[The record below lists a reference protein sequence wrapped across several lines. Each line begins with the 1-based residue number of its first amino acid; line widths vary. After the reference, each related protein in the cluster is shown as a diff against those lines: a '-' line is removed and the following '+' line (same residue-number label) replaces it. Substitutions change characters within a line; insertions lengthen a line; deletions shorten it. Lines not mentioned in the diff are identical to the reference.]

1 MIIVYTIL
9 AIVLQNFYISIMPNL
24 KTFIIFF
31 FSVVLITSNISS
43 KSISICHHKT
53 QLNKFISQ
61 DTLNHKHCNQKK
73 EKKLFAICFECE
85 CNQNQIQLIE
95 LSQFFEIEVENKNNI
110 TVVNNIDLFNPN
122 NLDPPPK
129 LFSS

>member
-1 MIIVYTIL
+1 MLY
-9 AIVLQNFYISIMPNL
+9 L
-24 KTFIIFF
+24 KTFIIVF
-31 FSVVLITSNISS
+31 FSTALITSNISS

-53 QLNKFISQ
+53 QLNKYISQ
-61 DTLNHKHCNQKK
+61 DTLNQKHCNQKK

-95 LSQFFEIEVENKNNI
+95 LSQFFEIEVENKNII
-110 TVVNNIDLFNPN
+110 TTLNNISLFNPK

>member
-1 MIIVYTIL
+1 MHTSCNCLTI
-9 AIVLQNFYISIMPNL
+9 FYINTMLYL
-24 KTFIIFF
+24 KTFIIVF
-31 FSVVLITSNISS
+31 FSIALIASNISS

-61 DTLNHKHCNQKK
+61 DTLNQKHCNQKK

-95 LSQFFEIEVENKNNI
+95 LSQFFEIEVENKNII
-110 TVVNNIDLFNPN
+110 TTLNNISLFNPK

>member
-1 MIIVYTIL
+1 MLKLKTLIIV
-9 AIVLQNFYISIMPNL
+9 
-24 KTFIIFF
+24 F
-31 FSVVLITSNISS
+31 FSIALITSNISS

-85 CNQNQIQLIE
+85 CNQNQIQLID
-95 LSQFFEIEVENKNNI
+95 LSQFFEIDVENKNI
-110 TVVNNIDLFNPN
+110 ISIVNNIDLFNPN

-129 LFSS
+129 TFL

>member
-1 MIIVYTIL
+1 MHTSCNCLTI
-9 AIVLQNFYISIMPNL
+9 FYINTMLYL
-24 KTFIIFF
+24 KTFIIAF
-31 FSVVLITSNISS
+31 FSTALITSNISS

-53 QLNKFISQ
+53 QLNKYISQ
-61 DTLNHKHCNQKK
+61 DTLNQKHCNQKK

-95 LSQFFEIEVENKNNI
+95 LSQFFEIEVENKNII
-110 TVVNNIDLFNPN
+110 TTLNNISLFNPK